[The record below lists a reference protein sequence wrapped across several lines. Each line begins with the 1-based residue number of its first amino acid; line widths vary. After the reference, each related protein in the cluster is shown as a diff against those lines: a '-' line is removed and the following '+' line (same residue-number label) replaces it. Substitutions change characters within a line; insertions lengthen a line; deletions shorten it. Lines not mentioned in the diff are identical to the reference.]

1 MLIKSIKHD
10 ILATYR
16 DFIAIYTALLLFALI
31 GPIILQI
38 GQEWLIAIMVFGIFG
53 FSVATIVITFMTI
66 IRLFNRR
73 LFSHEGY
80 LTMTL
85 PIKTHT
91 TIISK
96 IVAGLIWSTMTT
108 LVFLISAILFGS
120 IFFGLQMAFNG
131 VDLTG
136 LIPFLTSIW
145 ETGVIWTLLQ
155 SFMVELPLLLADSI
169 YSLVLLV
176 FVMTLVNTSFIKKY
190 KLAAGVAI
198 YMILSLAL
206 SSILTNLHGDALIY
220 STGSYIFNINPLLA
234 MSNMAFNLDLP
245 NYMIELIGK
254 VLYIASLGYASWWL
268 LENKLEIE

>member
-10 ILATYR
+10 LLATYR
-16 DFIAIYTALLLFALI
+16 DFIGIYTALLLLALI
-31 GPIILQI
+31 GPFIIQTH
-38 GQEWLIAIMVFGIFG
+38 QEWLIAIMVFGIFG
-53 FSVATIVITFMTI
+53 FSVATVVITFMTI

-96 IVAGLIWSTMTT
+96 IVAGLIWSTMTI
-108 LVFLISAILFGS
+108 LVFCLSAV
-120 IFFGLQMAFNG
+120 FFGVIYFGLHVAFNG
-131 VDLTG
+131 LDLNEFM
-136 LIPFLTSIW
+136 PFLTTIW

-155 SFMVELPLLLADSI
+155 SFMAEIPLLLADSI

-176 FVMTLVNTSFIKKY
+176 FVMTLVNTSFIKKN
-190 KLAAGVAI
+190 KVAAGVAI

-206 SSILTNLHGDALIY
+206 NSILTNLHGDALIY
-220 STGSYIFNINPLLA
+220 STGGYIFNINPLLA
-234 MSNMAFNLDLP
+234 MSNMAYSLDLP

-254 VLYIASLGYASWWL
+254 VLYIAGLGYASWWL
-268 LENKLEIE
+268 LEHKLEIE

>member
-10 ILATYR
+10 ILSTYR

-31 GPIILQI
+31 GPFIVQT
-38 GQEWLIAIMVFGIFG
+38 GQELLIALMVFGIFG

-85 PIKTHT
+85 PIKTHI

-96 IVAGLIWSTMTT
+96 VLTGLIWSTMTT
-108 LVFLISAILFGS
+108 LVFALSAILFLA
-120 IFFGLQMAFNG
+120 IYFGLQMAFNSL
-131 VDLTG
+131 DLTG
-136 LIPFLTSIW
+136 LIPFLTTIW
-145 ETGVIWTLLQ
+145 ETGVIWKILQ
-155 SFMVELPLLLADSI
+155 SFLIQLPLTLADSI

-176 FVMTLVNTSFIKKY
+176 FVMTLVNTSFIKRY

-198 YMILSLAL
+198 YMILSGIL
-206 SSILTNLHGDALIY
+206 SSILVNIHGDSLLYTSGGID
-220 STGSYIFNINPLLA
+220 FNLNPLLA
-234 MSNMAFNLDLP
+234 MSNLAYSINLP
-245 NYMIELIGK
+245 NYMIELVGK
-254 VLYIASLGYASWWL
+254 VLYIAGLGYASWWL
-268 LENKLEIE
+268 LEHKLEIE